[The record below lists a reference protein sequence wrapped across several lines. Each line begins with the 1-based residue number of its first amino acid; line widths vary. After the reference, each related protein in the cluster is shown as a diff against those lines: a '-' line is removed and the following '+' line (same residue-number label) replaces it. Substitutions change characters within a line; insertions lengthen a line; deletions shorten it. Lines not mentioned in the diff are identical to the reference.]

1 MTDQMDSR
9 EPTDMEQLTWAL
21 KRLLTAT
28 TRQQHLMWL
37 KHTVTLVAD
46 VDEVI
51 VDQCK
56 ATASEIVRN
65 ELRSMENPKKF
76 LQQVAKASDIDV

>member
-21 KRLLTAT
+21 RRLLTAT

-37 KHTVTLVAD
+37 KHTATLA
-46 VDEVI
+46 VDMDKATLEK
-51 VDQCK
+51 CE

-76 LQQVAKASDIDV
+76 LQQVAKASDIDL